1 MSRAPFTKRFSKG
14 QGFTLLEVVI
24 AMAILAVILVSI
36 VDVTQVSLA
45 SHVYA
50 KKLTVATLL
59 ARGKMIDLEQDLF
72 DKGFPADDDEDA
84 GDFSDE
90 GWPSIKWRAK
100 IIAPKTNGLTPE
112 QLFAAVFNI
121 PMGGDEEGGGGGGA
135 AAMLAMFT
143 GGGAPPGGAAPAAQL
158 LGGAGGGM
166 LQQQFQMMTDQ
177 IGKAVRE
184 VHLTVTWKDGKATES
199 IDLVTHVVSLGPGSD
214 RNGGTTVAQQLAQND
229 GTMPSEIWVRVDNGQ
244 LVTNPK
250 PSPTGQGMV
259 DPKDGMQLMK
269 HAEWLATRGGQSG
282 GAAPALGGPRQ
293 NLLPEGMGTL
303 SPIAP
308 GGVRM
313 PGRPPPGNRN

>member
-1 MSRAPFTKRFSKG
+1 MRR

-24 AMAILAVILVSI
+24 AMAILAVLLVALF
-36 VDVTQVSLA
+36 DVTSVSMQ
-45 SHVYA
+45 SHLYA

-59 ARGKMIDLEQDLF
+59 ARGKMIDLEQDLY

-100 IIAPKTNGLTPE
+100 IIAPKTTGLTPE
-112 QLFAAVFNI
+112 QLFSAVFNI
-121 PMGGDEEGGGGGGA
+121 PMGEGEEGGGGA

-143 GGGAPPGGAAPAAQL
+143 GGGAPPAGGGANPAAGL
-158 LGGAGGGM
+158 LAGAGGGLM
-166 LQQQFQMMTDQ
+166 QQQFQMMTDQ

-184 VHLTVTWKDGKATES
+184 VHLTVTWKDGKVTES
-199 IDLVTHVVSLGPGSD
+199 VDLVTHVVSLGPGSD
-214 RNGGTTVAQQLAQND
+214 RNGGTTVAQQLAQGG

-244 LVTNPK
+244 LVTNPQ

-259 DPKDGMQLMK
+259 DPKDGMQLMR
-269 HAEWLATRGGQSG
+269 HAEWISSRGGQG
-282 GAAPALGGPRQ
+282 GGNPVPGLGGPKQ

-313 PGRPPPGNRN
+313 PGRPPRGMGGN